1 MPGEKAKKK
10 SFQATW
16 AAPVILQGGG
26 VQYSTAS
33 GATIPPPKPVA
44 PAPPVPNPPPQH
56 PSPAQ
61 GKTSSLQWKNPQN
74 GRGWHTGG
82 YDAPPQI
89 GLPAGAAAG
98 KPVVGGLQSPAAP
111 LPSLP
116 PQVSQALPTMP
127 AANHCKWAPAMS
139 CNDGGQQQKA
149 KAAAATAAGTN
160 GAPSVATGG
169 AGGGPTAAEKAAQRR
184 AEQRARKAEER
195 ASKRMCGPGG
205 LDNNFLSDLCGG
217 LPFCTGSRDNRQPA
231 KGPARAAPNGPYSF
245 GAERRGEAHS
255 GFPSWN
261 FGGNAFNFNA
271 SSWSPPQ
278 QATPGGGI
286 FGFGGQP
293 PPPPRPADEAMVDD
307 LIHSEIKHEG
317 ERGLWSLVTDLLS
330 GGQSGHTPL
339 SHPTST
345 ADGRMPPLVLSPDAL
360 DAVDGAT
367 GRLSPLI
374 APRVQSGMSS
384 GNDSP
389 FDDIVDMDVALGVE
403 GVSKYIEPNPT
414 NGVAS
419 PPAAS
424 PAIHMMSSADSVLSS
439 SGTVVNGAPHQAA
452 SPQQLSEHFAASSLN
467 ARMEMPA
474 AASHPYALAHGAPL
488 QNGLSDRSLLSD
500 GAIETHDLIE
510 MYEDAVKND
519 HNLGGDLGPASG
531 AFEGFDATSCFT
543 LDWKLPSPDGSPT
556 VARRG
561 VPSGEGSNGSGINA
575 CGMNEM
581 NGHVIGNVGIGVNV

>member
-1 MPGEKAKKK
+1 
-10 SFQATW
+10 
-16 AAPVILQGGG
+16 
-26 VQYSTAS
+26 
-33 GATIPPPKPVA
+33 
-44 PAPPVPNPPPQH
+44 
-56 PSPAQ
+56 
-61 GKTSSLQWKNPQN
+61 
-74 GRGWHTGG
+74 
-82 YDAPPQI
+82 
-89 GLPAGAAAG
+89 
-98 KPVVGGLQSPAAP
+98 
-111 LPSLP
+111 
-116 PQVSQALPTMP
+116 
-127 AANHCKWAPAMS
+127 MS

-317 ERGLWSLVTDLLS
+317 ERGLWSLVTDLFS
-330 GGQSGHTPL
+330 GDLSGHTPL

-345 ADGRMPPLVLSPDAL
+345 ADGHMPPLVLPPDAL
-360 DAVDGAT
+360 NAVDGAT
-367 GRLSPLI
+367 GRLSPLYG
-374 APRVQSGMSS
+374 PRAQSGMSS

-389 FDDIVDMDVALGVE
+389 FDDIDDMDVALGVE
-403 GVSKYIEPNPT
+403 GISQYIEPNPT

-419 PPAAS
+419 HPAAT
-424 PAIHMMSSADSVLSS
+424 PAIQMMPSADSVLSS

-467 ARMEMPA
+467 ARTAMPA
-474 AASHPYALAHGAPL
+474 DASHPYALAHGAPL

-500 GAIETHDLIE
+500 GTIETHDLME

-519 HNLGGDLGPASG
+519 HKLGGDLGPASG
-531 AFEGFDATSCFT
+531 AFEGFYDDATSSFT
-543 LDWKLPSPDGSPT
+543 LDWKLPSPDGSPA

-561 VPSGEGSNGSGINA
+561 VPSGEGSNGSGTNA

-581 NGHVIGNVGIGVNV
+581 NGHVIGNVGFGVNV